1 MSNPTHSPLRLST
14 GAYVTTAE
22 QPRWTDRVPRRIKI
36 VPLTPTIGAEITG
49 VDLSQPLDDAVR
61 QEIQDALLNHLV
73 VFFRGQTLSP
83 EGLKAFGRQFGQLT
97 THPIQPTRIEGH
109 PEIFIVRTDE
119 KSESATGEEWHS
131 DLSFQAE
138 PAMGSILHL
147 LEVPPNGG
155 GDTMFAN
162 MYAAYE
168 TLSPSLQRF
177 LEGLTAIHDSSGPF
191 RGRYADVAANQSYPK
206 SEHPVIRTHP
216 VTGGKLLYVN
226 RVFTTHIAQLK
237 RHESDGL
244 LQVLY
249 RHIETPE
256 FHCRFKWQPG
266 SVAFWDNRVT
276 QHHALWDYFPQRRSG
291 HRVTLAGDR
300 PFYRP

>member
-1 MSNPTHSPLRLST
+1 MTNPSHSPLRLSA

-22 QPRWTDRVPRRIKI
+22 QTRWTAKAPRHIE
-36 VPLTPTIGAEITG
+36 VTPLTPTIGAEISG
-49 VDLSQPLDDAVR
+49 VDLGTPLSEEVR
-61 QEIQDALLNHLV
+61 QEIQDTLLNHLV
-73 VFFRGQTLSP
+73 VFFRDQDLTP
-83 EGLKAFGRQFGQLT
+83 EALKAFGRQFGELT
-97 THPIQPTRIEGH
+97 THPIQPTRIKAH

-119 KSESATGEEWHS
+119 NSESATGEEWHS

-147 LEVPPNGG
+147 LEVPSNGG

-168 TLSPSLQRF
+168 TLSPTLRQF
-177 LEGLTAIHDSSGPF
+177 LEGLTAVHDSSGPF
-191 RGRYADVAANQSYPK
+191 RGRYTDMAANQSFPRH
-206 SEHPVIRTHP
+206 EHPVVRTHP
-216 VTGGKLLYVN
+216 VTGAKLLYVN
-226 RVFTTHIAQLK
+226 RVFTTHITQLK

-256 FHCRFKWQPG
+256 FHCRFKWRPG
-266 SVAFWDNRVT
+266 SVAFWDNRAT

-291 HRVTLAGDR
+291 HRVTLAGDK